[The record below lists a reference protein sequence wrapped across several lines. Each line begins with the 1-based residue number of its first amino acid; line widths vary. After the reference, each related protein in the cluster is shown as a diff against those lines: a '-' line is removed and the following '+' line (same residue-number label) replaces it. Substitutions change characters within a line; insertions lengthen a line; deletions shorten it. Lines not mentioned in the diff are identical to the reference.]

1 MGLAAA
7 DGAGVATCRYL
18 KVVDKYND
26 KYFISAFVT
35 AGRTVALAM

>member
-1 MGLAAA
+1 VGFVIAA
-7 DGAGVATCRYL
+7 DHSMCGEHRYL

-35 AGRTVALAM
+35 AGRTT

>member
-1 MGLAAA
+1 M
-7 DGAGVATCRYL
+7 ATCRYL

-35 AGRTVALAM
+35 AGRTLALAV